1 MAAPRG
7 EPWKKQPV
15 NDTSTAESLRKQV
28 YQTLRTGL
36 RKGRL
41 GSSRTATERDLAEQ
55 LGVSRTPVREAL
67 VLLVHDGL
75 IAATRRGFSLPELS
89 RQDILDLFQVRRM
102 LEPAALA
109 TTVEHLSAHDL
120 RMLRESLKQQ
130 AGADRSGDVE
140 SFVAANSRFR
150 SLWLAVV
157 PNPQLRQLMER
168 HDDHAQWL
176 RQVTL
181 HDPKV
186 RKNVIA
192 GLTNILTALEAGKP
206 AAVETAMRAHLE
218 AAEDALTAAL
228 AQRPGSSS
236 DRLSQ

>member
-1 MAAPRG
+1 VSDA
-7 EPWKKQPV
+7 
-15 NDTSTAESLRKQV
+15 STTTESLRTQV

-36 RKGRL
+36 RQGRL

-75 IAATRRGFSLPELS
+75 IAATSRGFSLPELS

-109 TTVEHLSAHDL
+109 TTVEHLSAYDL
-120 RMLRESLKQQ
+120 RMLRASLKEQ
-130 AGADRSGDVE
+130 GSADRSGDVE

-150 SLWLAVV
+150 SIWLAAV
-157 PNPQLRQLMER
+157 PNPRLRRLMER

-176 RQVTL
+176 RQATL
-181 HDPKV
+181 HEPKV
-186 RKNVIA
+186 RKQVIA
-192 GLTNILTALEAGKP
+192 GLTNILAALEAGKP
-206 AAVETAMRAHLE
+206 AAVESAMRAHLE
-218 AAEDALTAAL
+218 AAEEALTAAL
-228 AQRPGSSS
+228 AARAQ
-236 DRLSQ
+236 